1 MAPHASTETIPI
13 HGFCHTN
20 DDDEVECRCYFGYT
34 GKGCHQQRSVSFSS
48 TSDAYIALEHWDA
61 SEYGNLTL
69 SITTT
74 DNVGVIAYYGDLER
88 FVSAEL
94 FDGRIK
100 VAFLLNAPQSMIFSY
115 AKVNDGRTH
124 IVEMIIKGNRISLTV
139 DNGAAQSVLN
149 FGKESAF
156 ELATKQNLLIGGMPK
171 NVAAAAIEK
180 FHVKDPKTFQG
191 CVSDIYVNGKF
202 VDVNEEPVAK
212 QGTKTGCLDV
222 INPCATAVCHN
233 HGTCEPNPRSEE
245 GFSCKCTDGY
255 SGLHCERREVR
266 CVKEKYRR
274 YVVEGECR
282 SADEIKSAECRG
294 WCGDDKS
301 STEIDGVAGGCC
313 AAVRSKR
320 RRVKMHCKDGSTRA
334 KVVEIIRKCEC
345 TDQCPQ
351 RRIG

>member
-1 MAPHASTETIPI
+1 MFEAKIM
-13 HGFCHTN
+13 F
-20 DDDEVECRCYFGYT
+20 F
-34 GKGCHQQRSVSFSS
+34 FS
-48 TSDAYIALEHWDA
+48 
-61 SEYGNLTL
+61 
-69 SITTT
+69 
-74 DNVGVIAYYGDLER
+74 VGVIAYYGDLER

-115 AKVNDGRTH
+115 AKGFLGSPFQGMVFFLVNDGRTH

-156 ELATKQNLLIGGMPK
+156 ELTTKQNLLIGGMPK

-180 FHVKDPKTFQG
+180 FHVKDPKTFQGMQLELVDRWETLVSG

-255 SGLHCERREVR
+255 SGLHCER
-266 CVKEKYRR
+266 
-274 YVVEGECR
+274 
-282 SADEIKSAECRG
+282 
-294 WCGDDKS
+294 
-301 STEIDGVAGGCC
+301 STFP
-313 AAVRSKR
+313 S
-320 RRVKMHCKDGSTRA
+320 
-334 KVVEIIRKCEC
+334 
-345 TDQCPQ
+345 
-351 RRIG
+351 